1 MKRTIQNSLLLVIVL
16 VTVSQLAIAQD
27 PITEDKQG
35 IQFFKGSWDEALA
48 KAKKTKK
55 LLFIDAYATW
65 CGPCKMMDKNVF
77 TKKEVGDYYN
87 KNFIPVKIDVDSTT
101 GRPIAS
107 KYKVTAMPTYLFVD
121 GEGKLVYKKLGY
133 MKPTEFIEVGKSALE
148 IPALHEKFAKGD
160 RSKEFL
166 TKYLAA
172 VDNAEASV
180 AKNYFKK
187 VTDKELLYDK
197 NVFKIMTSY
206 TRDPESREFKYF
218 LAHTQDFKDEY
229 GNRAINVAVGIL
241 DNLYE
246 QSFKQKD
253 TKALQQLFSVL
264 RKLDPVMPKTKSEKI
279 IEKLQKQFD
288 KKK

>member
-1 MKRTIQNSLLLVIVL
+1 MKKTVQHSLLLVIAL
-16 VTVSQLAIAQD
+16 VAFSQLATAKT
-27 PITEDKQG
+27 PVEDKQG

-65 CGPCKMMDKNVF
+65 CGPCKMMDKQVFVKKNVG
-77 TKKEVGDYYN
+77 EYYN
-87 KNFIPVKIDVDSTT
+87 TNFIPVKINVESET

-133 MKPTEFIEVGKSALE
+133 MKPAEFIEVGKSALE

-166 TKYLAA
+166 NKYLAA

-229 GNRAINVAVGIL
+229 GDRALNVAVGIL
-241 DNLYE
+241 DNLYA
-246 QSFKQKD
+246 QSFQQKD
-253 TKALQQLFSVL
+253 AKTLKQLFSVL
-264 RKLDPVMPKTKSEKI
+264 RKLDPIMPKTKSEKI